1 MRHSLLHIICF
12 ITAMV
17 ILAACS
23 TSRKVAGDGPV
34 SKQKVAWKTGECIVA
49 KTNIHLSDNT
59 KKLDLSVNGTLRM
72 KRDDVVQLSATYL
85 FGIQVGTL
93 EITPEAVTIISRAT
107 RQYAILSY
115 EELSSL
121 TGRALS
127 FDDLQDI
134 FWGEAKKSK
143 INGFEWKYE
152 SFSQLPDNRPIPSEI
167 IFNVKSGA
175 MSVNLDLEMQNHRME
190 EGWSTRTSFNQS
202 SYTRLKS
209 AEIIKIISN
218 LTVLSS
224 L

>member
-1 MRHSLLHIICF
+1 
-12 ITAMV
+12 MV

-23 TSRKVAGDGPV
+23 TSRKVAGDVSP

-49 KTNIHLSDNT
+49 KTSIHLSDNT
-59 KKLDLSVNGTLRM
+59 KKLDVSVNGTLRM

-134 FWGEAKKSK
+134 FGE
-143 INGFEWKYE
+143 
-152 SFSQLPDNRPIPSEI
+152 RPRR
-167 IFNVKSGA
+167 A
-175 MSVNLDLEMQNHRME
+175 R
-190 EGWSTRTSFNQS
+190 
-202 SYTRLKS
+202 
-209 AEIIKIISN
+209 
-218 LTVLSS
+218 
-224 L
+224 